1 MHVNGESAVG
11 KSYSAVVNMVK
22 RSREALQLI
31 VVAQED
37 DILQSVSH
45 VYSSRLRVESVTYK
59 FVNRWR
65 ELPQKNLD

>member
-22 RSREALQLI
+22 RSREVLQLI

-37 DILQSVSH
+37 DILQSVGRWHFASQIFH
-45 VYSSRLRVESVTYK
+45 CFKMT
-59 FVNRWR
+59 FV
-65 ELPQKNLD
+65 LYVF

>member
-45 VYSSRLRVESVTYK
+45 VYSSRLRVENVT
-59 FVNRWR
+59 
-65 ELPQKNLD
+65 